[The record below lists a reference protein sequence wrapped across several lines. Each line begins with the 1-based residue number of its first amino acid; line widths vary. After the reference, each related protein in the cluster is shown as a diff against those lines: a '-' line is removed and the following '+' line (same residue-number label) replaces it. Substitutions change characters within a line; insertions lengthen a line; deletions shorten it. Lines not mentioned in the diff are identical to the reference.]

1 MALSKLTY
9 NSLNVTAAASKG
21 IGFDSDPDAL
31 QADYTGG
38 DMVVIKKLTASSSAT
53 LSFVDGTSDVV
64 LDNTYK
70 EYLFTFK
77 DIHPAT
83 DDVEFRIKF
92 SIDGGSNYNAT
103 VTSTVFYARHYEDDT
118 TAALGYH
125 TSMDEA
131 QGTSGQQ
138 LSRSIGNGNDE
149 TFCGTVHLFSPSSTT
164 FVKHFISR
172 GHEYTSV
179 NNEARDYFVSGY
191 VNSTSA
197 VDAIQFAMSTGN
209 IDAGD
214 ICLYGIN

>member
-1 MALSKLTY
+1 MAINVANN
-9 NSLNVTAAASKG
+9 NSLSAITALPSAVS
-21 IGFDSDPDAL
+21 
-31 QADYTGG
+31 GG
-38 DMVVIKKLTASSSAT
+38 AMTLLETQTASSSST
-53 LSFVDGTSDVV
+53 ISFTSNID
-64 LDNTYK
+64 DTYD
-70 EYLFTFK
+70 EYMFK
-77 DIHPAT
+77 FYDIHPAT

-103 VTSTVFYARHYEDDT
+103 VTSTVFYARHYEDDS

-125 TSMDEA
+125 ASMDEA

-149 TFCGTVHLFSPSSTT
+149 SFCGTVHLFSPSSTT

-197 VDAIQFAMSTGN
+197 VDAIQFAMSSGN
-209 IDAGD
+209 IDAGTFK
-214 ICLYGIN
+214 LYGVS